1 MPQFIKKWIQDIQE
15 DEQDDSKVK
24 KKEKRI
30 CLTEYFYS
38 DNPKQNKE
46 DDEKDK
52 DSDTDALESEDDDG
66 TFGEGSTGA
75 KRQEDF
81 EAQLSTVVGGG

>member
-1 MPQFIKKWIQDIQE
+1 LE
-15 DEQDDSKVK
+15 LS
-24 KKEKRI
+24 
-30 CLTEYFYS
+30 
-38 DNPKQNKE
+38 QNKE

-81 EAQLSTVVGGG
+81 EA